1 MEKKL
6 KLTRSPGRLFHSV
19 TTCSLKKFDQNVQ
32 LLIQLIQLVILTKC
46 VAYTWCHLA
55 LSDSFECI

>member
-19 TTCSLKKFDQNVQ
+19 TTRSEKNFDQNVQ

-46 VAYTWCHLA
+46 VAYT
-55 LSDSFECI
+55 